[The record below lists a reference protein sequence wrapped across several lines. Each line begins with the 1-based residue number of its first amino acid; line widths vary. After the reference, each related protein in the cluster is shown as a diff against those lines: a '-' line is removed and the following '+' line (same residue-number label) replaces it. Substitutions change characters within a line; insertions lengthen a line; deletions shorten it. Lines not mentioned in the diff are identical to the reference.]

1 MFYAYYTTQLYNVLH
16 LSCTTDAVRDVVH
29 STFRGHWLLRLVRNG
44 RTNHGGWFGVHLS
57 YSKKLF
63 VGFVAVQ
70 DNSLGEGKAER
81 RIHASSNAILYNS
94 RNGQLQF

>member
-16 LSCTTDAVRDVVH
+16 LSCTTNAVRDVVH

-44 RTNHGGWFGVHLS
+44 RTSHGGMIWSLW
-57 YSKKLF
+57 YSENYSVDLLRYKVTLREKEKLNDESMHP
-63 VGFVAVQ
+63 ATP
-70 DNSLGEGKAER
+70 SC
-81 RIHASSNAILYNS
+81 IYNS